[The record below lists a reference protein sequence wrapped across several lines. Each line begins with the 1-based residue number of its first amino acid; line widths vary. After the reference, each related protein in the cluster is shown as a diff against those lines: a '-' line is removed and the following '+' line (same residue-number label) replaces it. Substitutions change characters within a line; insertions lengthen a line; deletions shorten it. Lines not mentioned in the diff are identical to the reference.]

1 MQNPTSL
8 NYRENV
14 EQYYRK
20 HIVDFF
26 YSPTMK
32 ILRHMIVT
40 NTLATNYQ

>member
-26 YSPTMK
+26 LFSYHENFKAHDSYK
-32 ILRHMIVT
+32 HIS
-40 NTLATNYQ
+40 Y

>member
-8 NYRENV
+8 NYREDV

-26 YSPTMK
+26 FLFSYHENFKAHDSYK
-32 ILRHMIVT
+32 HIS
-40 NTLATNYQ
+40 Y

>member
-26 YSPTMK
+26 LNSPTMK
-32 ILRHMIVT
+32 ILRHMKLQT
-40 NTLATNYQ
+40 H

>member
-26 YSPTMK
+26 YSTMK